1 MFSHPMKSFNFRNVF
16 LLLMLLLTGFSAWT
30 QALITKGEFYRK
42 GLSGLELTKD
52 YKSGD
57 STFLMELTL
66 FRADTF
72 HIVTVA
78 WYMDNYGEG
87 NPPRLLDS
95 SKFGIRNIDDKFTV
109 SLTRSAFAWPVGFYS
124 AKVYLDG
131 VFQETY
137 SFKVLSEEV
146 ISAQYFSS
154 AGKELQPVA
163 VWNDI
168 EKEVFLR
175 VYLDRYIVEN
185 GSELEA
191 VWFFELP
198 GEEPLFLDASSYSVA
213 EGYNYVDFKL
223 KSPSTWPGGFI
234 VTEIWLNKQ
243 FKKFFRIEVFT
254 LKQP

>member
-1 MFSHPMKSFNFRNVF
+1 MQTILLRFGFLFLSFFPF
-16 LLLMLLLTGFSAWT
+16 LNGMAQSM
-30 QALITKGEFYRK
+30 ITKGEFYNK
-42 GLSGLELTKD
+42 SLMGLEKTKD

-57 STFLMELTL
+57 STFLLELTL
-66 FRADTF
+66 YRPDTF
-72 HIVTVA
+72 HVVTVA

-95 SKFGIRNIDDKFTV
+95 SKFGIREIEDKFTV
-109 SLTRSAFAWPVGFYS
+109 SLTRSAYAWPVGFYV

-146 ISAQYFSS
+146 VSAQYFST
-154 AGKELQPVA
+154 AGKELQPVE
-163 VWNDI
+163 VWNDQ

-175 VYLDRYIVEN
+175 VYLDRYIVDD

-198 GEEPLFLDASSYSVA
+198 AEAPLFLDASSYVLES
-213 EGYNYVDFKL
+213 GYNYVDFKL
-223 KSPSTWPGGFI
+223 KSPSAWPGGFI

-243 FKKFFRIEVFT
+243 FKKFYRIEVFT
-254 LKQP
+254 AKKP